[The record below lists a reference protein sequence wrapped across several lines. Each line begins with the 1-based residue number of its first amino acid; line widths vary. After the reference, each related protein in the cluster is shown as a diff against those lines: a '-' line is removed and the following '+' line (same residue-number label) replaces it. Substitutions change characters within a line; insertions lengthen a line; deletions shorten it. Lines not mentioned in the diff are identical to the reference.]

1 VRPTPG
7 SSCPSCGTGGQAGR
21 FCRDCGAP
29 LAAPAARRDV
39 RWIVAGGALVLF
51 ALLGAIFIPERR
63 AREVAAATPV
73 GAVPV
78 TAEAP
83 PDIGSMT
90 PRERFDRLYARA
102 LEAAQSGDDAGAA
115 QFTPMALAAYG
126 MLDTIDADA
135 RYHAALLHLH
145 AGNSANARLLAD
157 TILVNDPGHLFGYLV
172 RATAARWDRDDQAL
186 GAAYRDFLTHDPA
199 ETARAREEYTAHRAT
214 IDETRRLAQQRAA
227 GSP

>member
-1 VRPTPG
+1 MQGTPG
-7 SSCPSCGTGGQAGR
+7 SSCPSCGTAGQFGR

-29 LAAPAARRDV
+29 LAGRPAGRDV
-39 RWIVAGGALVLF
+39 RWIVAGGVVVLL
-51 ALLGAIFIPERR
+51 AVLGAVFIPETR
-63 AREVAAATPV
+63 ARDTAAANPV

-78 TAEAP
+78 APQAP
-83 PDIGSMT
+83 PDISSMT
-90 PRERFDRLYARA
+90 PRQRFDRLYARA
-102 LEAAQSGDDAGAA
+102 LEAAQTGDEAGAA

-145 AGNSANARLLAD
+145 AGNSLNARLLAD
-157 TILVNDPGHLFGYLV
+157 TILANDPGHLFGYLV

-186 GAAYRDFLTHDPA
+186 ASAYRDFLTHDPV

-227 GSP
+227 GAP